1 MARRRPATPPKIPNA
16 TYLSFLG
23 SGGFADVYLY
33 EQQIPRREV
42 AIKVLRRGVAD
53 AQRQSFRAEANL
65 MARMSSHPSIVSV
78 YGAGEAGDERMYL
91 IMEYCPPPHLG
102 ARLRQ
107 QPFTVTHALEIGIQI
122 GGAIETLHRAGIVH
136 RDIKPSNILMT
147 PFQRPVLTDFGIAT
161 RIGNVSP
168 AEGFSVP
175 WAPPE
180 QATGEGAAA
189 VTVDVY
195 SLAATVYTL
204 LAGRPPFEVKDGDN
218 SEIAVINR
226 VLRTPVPPMGRH
238 DVPEEFERVLTI
250 AMSKDP
256 RQRYASVIDFA
267 RALQAIQAA
276 LHQRPTDLDVLDDPA
291 YDNPSKSGDDAD
303 ATRQAIRTIDP
314 LRDDSTRLSPL
325 RVLGPVP
332 SPNIRAFPPASE
344 ARSYDAAGQRA
355 PFDSALPGDA
365 GGSLGGPAEAETGR
379 RAPRSGEAPG
389 WGPAS
394 SEGAVPDAP
403 DARAGGFQES
413 PLGVVV
419 VRFLIAAAVVL
430 AIVVGI
436 LFALRH
442 GKGGTVGPA
451 TSTGETTPNDA
462 GVNHVSQVVGLRG
475 ELMGDKVKFTW
486 SNPDPKPG
494 DKFLYAMDQIS
505 GEGQL
510 NETKASSVTV
520 PKQSLQTCL
529 SVRVHRKGGSETPAT
544 RQCVSTP

>member
-1 MARRRPATPPKIPNA
+1 MD
-16 TYLSFLG
+16 
-23 SGGFADVYLY
+23 SG
-33 EQQIPRREV
+33 
-42 AIKVLRRGVAD
+42 
-53 AQRQSFRAEANL
+53 
-65 MARMSSHPSIVSV
+65 
-78 YGAGEAGDERMYL
+78 
-91 IMEYCPPPHLG
+91 
-102 ARLRQ
+102 
-107 QPFTVTHALEIGIQI
+107 
-122 GGAIETLHRAGIVH
+122 IE
-136 RDIKPSNILMT
+136 
-147 PFQRPVLTDFGIAT
+147 
-161 RIGNVSP
+161 
-168 AEGFSVP
+168 
-175 WAPPE
+175 
-180 QATGEGAAA
+180 
-189 VTVDVY
+189 
-195 SLAATVYTL
+195 
-204 LAGRPPFEVKDGDN
+204 
-218 SEIAVINR
+218 
-226 VLRTPVPPMGRH
+226 
-238 DVPEEFERVLTI
+238 
-250 AMSKDP
+250 
-256 RQRYASVIDFA
+256 
-267 RALQAIQAA
+267 
-276 LHQRPTDLDVLDDPA
+276 
-291 YDNPSKSGDDAD
+291 
-303 ATRQAIRTIDP
+303 
-314 LRDDSTRLSPL
+314 
-325 RVLGPVP
+325 
-332 SPNIRAFPPASE
+332 
-344 ARSYDAAGQRA
+344 
-355 PFDSALPGDA
+355 
-365 GGSLGGPAEAETGR
+365 PAEAETGR

-442 GKGGTVGPA
+442 GKGETVGPA

-529 SVRVHRKGGSETPAT
+529 SVRVHRKGGSESPAT